1 MRVSMVSRP
10 PKRRFASMPV
20 SASGDMRGALLERD
34 ADLVVPVDVVGRG
47 GDEAER
53 ERGVG
58 VERLA
63 DRGARRVERRAP
75 RRRSGA
81 PGATGR

>member
-1 MRVSMVSRP
+1 MRVAMFSP
-10 PKRRFASMPV
+10 PAEAQVRLEAGERVGRHRR
-20 SASGDMRGALLERD
+20 ALLDGD

-58 VERLA
+58 VER
-63 DRGARRVERRAP
+63 ARRSLARAAA
-75 RRRSGA
+75 SGA
-81 PGATGR
+81 SSS